1 VIVAR
6 VKYTVQFLEKYG
18 WRPKNPVN
26 RGSFGDIVHKL
37 TGDHFKDKPGWLVDA
52 YVGRDTNILLSI
64 GSKPANLPES
74 AFQQVDI
81 IKLRDGFTPQVG
93 QTLQVDDIVDLYD
106 IKTSLSGNIGPA
118 QAARLKKILN
128 GGDVSGQ
135 KSVKSLMTPRRWTP
149 ERGWHDNI
157 RYHNG
162 IKLFGLFIGAEIW
175 AALHIEDYR
184 EEFDKIIIEARLING
199 ETPPKRPEAIAAW
212 LETHVKPYF
221 QHFVADDFATNI
233 PFKVI
238 QSHVLSKLRYQ

>member
-1 VIVAR
+1 
-6 VKYTVQFLEKYG
+6 
-18 WRPKNPVN
+18 
-26 RGSFGDIVHKL
+26 
-37 TGDHFKDKPGWLVDA
+37 
-52 YVGRDTNILLSI
+52 
-64 GSKPANLPES
+64 
-74 AFQQVDI
+74 VDI